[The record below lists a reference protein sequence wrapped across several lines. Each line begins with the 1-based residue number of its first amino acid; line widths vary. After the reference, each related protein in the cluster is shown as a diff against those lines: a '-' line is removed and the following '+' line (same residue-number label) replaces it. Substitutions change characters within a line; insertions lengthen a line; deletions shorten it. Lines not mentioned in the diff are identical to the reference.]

1 MQINTP
7 FLHRQHFADA
17 TLFKVIDPPMSRL
30 DTSRTLLLVLLTTLV
45 TGCATTQQNP
55 VETLWL
61 PPDEGSWSHAPATGI
76 ELSHE
81 DGSTT
86 HVTQAA
92 IRNAVTVKERI
103 ERVSGVHA
111 ELGLVDTASP
121 NAFAFHHEGRPVIAI
136 SLSWLRALGHD
147 RDALATTI
155 GHELAH
161 LHLGHSGDER
171 KEREQVRMGASHVL
185 GTLMNI
191 AGVPLGGTIANIG
204 VTAFA
209 RSFTRDEERAAD
221 DYGIRWAVA
230 AGYDPCGRVRTMR
243 IYRRM
248 QADNHGPSFLSTHP
262 GATERSE
269 IANELSLKINGERCG
284 I

>member
-1 MQINTP
+1 
-7 FLHRQHFADA
+7 
-17 TLFKVIDPPMSRL
+17 MSKL
-30 DTSRTLLLVLLTTLV
+30 STSRAVLSILLAILLS
-45 TGCATTQQNP
+45 GCATTQQNP
-55 VETLWL
+55 INSLWL
-61 PPDEGSWSHAPATGI
+61 PPHEGAWPHVSTTGI
-76 ELSHE
+76 DLTHG
-81 DGSTT
+81 DGSISHISQT
-86 HVTQAA
+86 A
-92 IRNAVTVKERI
+92 IQNAVIVKERI

-111 ELGLVDTASP
+111 ELGLVDTNSP

-136 SLSWLRALGHD
+136 SLSWLKELGHD

-171 KEREQVRMGASHVL
+171 KEREQIRMGASQVL

-230 AGYDPCGRVRTMR
+230 AGYDPCGRVRTMKMYQR
-243 IYRRM
+243 V
-248 QADNHGPSFLSTHP
+248 QSDENGLSFLSTHP
-262 GATERSE
+262 GGTERSDA
-269 IANELSLKINGERCG
+269 ANNASLKINGRPCG